1 MPQAN
6 GIVRLGDTASYS
18 HAEIAARVRALIGV
32 PAPYGRADGR
42 PLRRRALHEGV
53 AVKYIV
59 IVVGKVV
66 TAVAAAAIA

>member
-32 PAPYGRADGR
+32 PAPYGRANGR

-53 AVKYIV
+53 AVYSDSS
-59 IVVGKVV
+59 GKVV